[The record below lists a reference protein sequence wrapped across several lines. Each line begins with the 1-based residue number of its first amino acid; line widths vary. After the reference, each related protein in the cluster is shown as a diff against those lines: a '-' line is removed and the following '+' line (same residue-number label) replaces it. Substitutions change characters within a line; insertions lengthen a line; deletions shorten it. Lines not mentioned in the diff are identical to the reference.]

1 MNIGYLRDLLA
12 LAGLVAVVA
21 GTWLVAGVGVAL
33 LVLGVLLLAAGSAA
47 VVRGGDA

>member
-1 MNIGYLRDLLA
+1 MNIGYLRDVIAFL
-12 LAGLVAVVA
+12 GLVAVVS
-21 GTWLVAGVGVAL
+21 GTWLVAGLGVAL